1 MKKNEHVTRRNGI
14 TELTEQGVDDL
25 LEHIEEDMDQSFM
38 RSGKT
43 LAELFRSVCIAALKL
58 PNLELHTEL
67 MCVINDE
74 NSLTVIFHR
83 DEAEAKSDEN
93 AGRFWGHERLFP
105 TMTTMMKK
113 RRNGFMTE
121 INKAADGQQ
130 QKALN
135 HRNSPRSIQGYEP
148 CFLRA
153 ADHAGSSA
161 SPRIPRTKCDSGSG
175 DRECIRLGGDRREAE
190 GGGCGYGCGNLEDP
204 GYWQGGTAG
213 EG

>member
-74 NSLTVIFHR
+74 NSLTVIVHR

-93 AGRFWGHERLFP
+93 ADDSDGMNDYSNYDNYDEEEEERLY
-105 TMTTMMKK
+105 
-113 RRNGFMTE
+113 
-121 INKAADGQQ
+121 DG
-130 QKALN
+130 
-135 HRNSPRSIQGYEP
+135 
-148 CFLRA
+148 
-153 ADHAGSSA
+153 D
-161 SPRIPRTKCDSGSG
+161 
-175 DRECIRLGGDRREAE
+175 
-190 GGGCGYGCGNLEDP
+190 
-204 GYWQGGTAG
+204 
-213 EG
+213 